1 MLHIES
7 LFKQRLRLEE
17 QEKRLRG
24 ELQLL
29 VQGRTAELDHTN
41 EELQREISLRKQG
54 EEELRKS
61 KEQYRF
67 LFEENPQPM
76 WIFDLSSFRFLAF
89 NTAALRHYGFTAAE
103 FRELTAIELCPP
115 EQAGAFIA
123 DAAKTGFGVQHRG
136 SWRHRRKDRTLL
148 EVEITSLDLIYD
160 SCPARLV
167 LANNVTAQRLLQN
180 QLLQSQKMEVTN
192 RLVSG
197 VADNFNQL
205 IGNIESDATTLA
217 QKCLDP
223 EATEP
228 LKRIAATACSAAGLT
243 RQLLALVRRHPMQPQ
258 SLDLNE
264 FIETETGAL
273 LHLLGPAVLLEKN
286 CAARVPSISA
296 DPLLVHQILHNLVR
310 NARDAMPEGGSLTL
324 STAAVRV
331 DDAAA
336 RQHEEA
342 RPGAFVCLMVSDTG
356 CGMTPET
363 QARLFEPFF
372 TTKANGKGTGLGLAT
387 VHGLVKQHAGWIQ
400 VQSDLGAGS
409 HFTVFFPAAQPL
421 TARS

>member
-1 MLHIES
+1 
-7 LFKQRLRLEE
+7 
-17 QEKRLRG
+17 
-24 ELQLL
+24 
-29 VQGRTAELDHTN
+29 
-41 EELQREISLRKQG
+41 
-54 EEELRKS
+54 
-61 KEQYRF
+61 
-67 LFEENPQPM
+67 
-76 WIFDLSSFRFLAF
+76 
-89 NTAALRHYGFTAAE
+89 
-103 FRELTAIELCPP
+103 
-115 EQAGAFIA
+115 
-123 DAAKTGFGVQHRG
+123 
-136 SWRHRRKDRTLL
+136 
-148 EVEITSLDLIYD
+148 
-160 SCPARLV
+160 
-167 LANNVTAQRLLQN
+167 
-180 QLLQSQKMEVTN
+180 
-192 RLVSG
+192 
-197 VADNFNQL
+197 
-205 IGNIESDATTLA
+205 
-217 QKCLDP
+217 
-223 EATEP
+223 
-228 LKRIAATACSAAGLT
+228 
-243 RQLLALVRRHPMQPQ
+243 MQPQ